1 MSKSVR
7 PYGRQLIR
15 LLRPQDSLGKNTGVG
30 CHFLLRAIFQTQGS
44 NLCLL
49 HWQADSLLLWK
60 SRYYYKLVNL
70 TERKWA
76 HRYSSTDIVATNR
89 KEIEEG
95 QYGIGNQEAQVIR
108 YKISFKSHFCSSP
121 VVKTAL
127 PTQGAWI

>member
-7 PYGRQLIR
+7 PYGQQPIR
-15 LLRPQDSLGKNTGVG
+15 LLRPQESLGKNTGVG
-30 CHFLLRAIFQTQGS
+30 CHFLLQAIFQTQGS

-60 SRYYYKLVNL
+60 SRYYNKLVNL

-89 KEIEEG
+89 KEFEAG
-95 QYGIGNQEAQVIR
+95 QYGIDN
-108 YKISFKSHFCSSP
+108 
-121 VVKTAL
+121 
-127 PTQGAWI
+127 